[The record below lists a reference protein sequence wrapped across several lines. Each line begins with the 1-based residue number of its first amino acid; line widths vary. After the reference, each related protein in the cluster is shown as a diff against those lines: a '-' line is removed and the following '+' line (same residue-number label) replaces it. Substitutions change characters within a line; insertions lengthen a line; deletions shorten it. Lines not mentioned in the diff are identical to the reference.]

1 MSSADLQ
8 QEAQQLLQQLSNI
21 EKASLCTGR
30 TFWDLNGV
38 ERLDLPSIMMTD
50 GPHGLRKQSGDSDHI
65 GLSGSVPAVCFPS
78 GAGLA
83 SSWNRNLLR
92 EVGVALGE
100 ECLQEKVSVLLG
112 PGINIKR
119 SPLCG
124 RNFEYFSEDPYLS
137 GEMAKNWVQ
146 GVQSKGIGTSLKHFA
161 ANNQESHRLVVDTVV
176 DERTLREIYLPGFE
190 ITVKDAQPWTLMC
203 SYNLLNGVYLAENK
217 HLLTDILKQEWG
229 HTGLVVTDWGAA
241 NNRVQ
246 GLAAGLEIDMPGNA
260 GAFTSRILAAI
271 ETGELEQGAL
281 DRAATR
287 VIELIL
293 KSKPALESQHQYD
306 ESAHHSLARRAAE
319 EACVLLK
326 NDDAL
331 LPLPRSGSIGVVGAM
346 AKTPR
351 YQGAGSSQITPT
363 QIDIPLEEITRLLPA
378 AEVPLYAAGYNL
390 GDDGTDNQLLEE
402 ALSLASE
409 VNTVILFAG
418 LPDAYESEGF
428 DRDHMR
434 LPTAQLELIDRLA
447 DVAQRLVLV
456 LQNGAPVEM
465 PFKHKVPA
473 ILETYLGGQA
483 GGSAVARVLFG
494 EASPGGRLAES
505 FPEKLEDVPCHS
517 WFPGEPRQVQYRE
530 SIWVGYRYFCSA
542 QVPVSF
548 PFGHGLSYTSFDYRD
563 LRVAGAVQADQQFN
577 CDTATLSDWAGLR
590 IECEIENTGERGGWE
605 TAQLYVH
612 DKASAVHRPRRELKG
627 FDKVWLNPGEV
638 TTVSFEIGRRA
649 LAYWDTANSCWSIS
663 TGGFEFEVG
672 ASSQDIRLSC
682 EIGIVS
688 ADKKPSANPA
698 LQTYFEP
705 GRRDF
710 NHTAF
715 TALFGEAIPPVA
727 SVKPYHLNS
736 TLGEVS
742 ETRVGR
748 MLIRQIKKTLAEA
761 AGPDVDEKV
770 DRMINAMVWEMP
782 LRSIVIMSGGKV
794 SFKVMA
800 VMIHLMNHQF
810 GKALRTA
817 ITGDVDNKQAP
828 QR

>member
-1 MSSADLQ
+1 MSSANLQ
-8 QEAQQLLQQLSNI
+8 QEAQQLLEQLSNS

-30 TFWDLNGV
+30 TFWDLNGI
-38 ERLDLPSIMMTD
+38 ERLGLPSIMMTD

-92 EVGVALGE
+92 DVGIALGE

-112 PGINIKR
+112 PGVNIKR

-137 GEMAKNWVQ
+137 GEMAKSWVQ

-161 ANNQESHRLVVDTVV
+161 ANNQENHRLVVDTVV

-217 HLLTDILKQEWG
+217 LLLTDILKQEWG

-260 GAFTSRILAAI
+260 GAFTSHILAAI

-281 DRAATR
+281 DRAASR

-293 KSKPALESQHQYD
+293 KSKPALESEHRYD
-306 ESAHHSLARRAAE
+306 ENAHHSLARRAAE
-319 EACVLLK
+319 EACVLLQ
-326 NDDAL
+326 NEGAL
-331 LPLPRSGSIGVVGAM
+331 LPLPRSGSIAVIGAM

-363 QIDIPLEEITRLLPA
+363 RIDVPLEEIIQLLPA
-378 AEVPLYAAGYNL
+378 SDAPLYAPGYNL
-390 GDDGTDNQLLEE
+390 GDDDSDHALLDE
-402 ALSLASE
+402 ALSLARE
-409 VNTVILFAG
+409 VDTVILFAG

-428 DRDHMR
+428 DRDHMC
-434 LPTAQLELIDRLA
+434 LPAAQLDLIERLA
-447 DVAQRLVLV
+447 EVAQRLVLV
-456 LQNGAPVEM
+456 LQNGSPVEM
-465 PFKHKVPA
+465 PFRHKVPA

-505 FPEKLEDVPCHS
+505 FPEKLEDTPCHG

-530 SIWVGYRYFCSA
+530 GIWVGYRYFCSA

-548 PFGHGLSYTSFDYRD
+548 PFGHGLSYTSFEYRN
-563 LRVAGAVQADQQFN
+563 LRVAGQIQTEQRAS
-577 CDTATLSDWAGLR
+577 CDTAALGDWTGLL

-605 TAQLYVH
+605 IPQLYVH
-612 DKASAVHRPRRELKG
+612 EKASAVHRPRRELKG
-627 FDKVWLNPGEV
+627 FDKVWLGPGEA

-649 LAYWDTANSCWSIS
+649 LAYWDTANNCWFIS
-663 TGGFEFEVG
+663 TGAFEFEVG

-688 ADKKPSANPA
+688 ADQKLSANPA
-698 LQTYFEP
+698 LQVYFEP

-710 NHTAF
+710 NETAF
-715 TALFGEAIPPVA
+715 IALLGEAIPAVVP
-727 SVKPYHLNS
+727 VKPYHLNS

-742 ETRVGR
+742 GTVIGR
-748 MLIRQIKKTLAEA
+748 MLIRQIKKTLSQV
-761 AGPDVDEKV
+761 AGPDVDAKV
-770 DRMINAMVWEMP
+770 NRMIDAMVWEMP

-794 SFKVMA
+794 SFKMMA
-800 VMIHLMNHQF
+800 VMVHLMNHRY
-810 GKALRTA
+810 GKALRA
-817 ITGDVDNKQAP
+817 VIAGDLDNKQTP
-828 QR
+828 